1 MNIKRN
7 QQILLVFLFI
17 IAFLLVYKKSNPNK
31 SIENVYY
38 EATKSIV
45 ELKASSEKVGES
57 YGTAVVIGSKGYM
70 VTNMH
75 VLSFKRNSKRE
86 LFDKIYI
93 RFADEELY
101 KKVKIIN
108 FDEQMD
114 IAILKLEDS
123 KINVKGISIGNSKK
137 IEYGETVYAVGN
149 ALNFGIS
156 ISQGIISA
164 PQLEV
169 KYDGIVRTVVQA
181 DINISAG
188 NSGGAL
194 IDQSGHLI
202 GITSFRIKEEQDNE
216 IKDPSVGMKS
226 KLYFACVVGRRIEL
240 LLLDEPL
247 TTFDDKSQKKQ

>member
-1 MNIKRN
+1 M
-7 QQILLVFLFI
+7 
-17 IAFLLVYKKSNPNK
+17 
-31 SIENVYY
+31 
-38 EATKSIV
+38 
-45 ELKASSEKVGES
+45 
-57 YGTAVVIGSKGYM
+57 
-70 VTNMH
+70 
-75 VLSFKRNSKRE
+75 
-86 LFDKIYI
+86 
-93 RFADEELY
+93 
-101 KKVKIIN
+101 
-108 FDEQMD
+108 
-114 IAILKLEDS
+114 
-123 KINVKGISIGNSKK
+123 
-137 IEYGETVYAVGN
+137 YAVGN